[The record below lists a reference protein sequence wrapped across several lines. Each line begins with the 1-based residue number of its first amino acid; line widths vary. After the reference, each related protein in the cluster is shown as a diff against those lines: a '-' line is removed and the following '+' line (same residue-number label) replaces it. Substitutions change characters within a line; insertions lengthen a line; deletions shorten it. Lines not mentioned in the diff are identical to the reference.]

1 MAQRTT
7 PEVKNRKAGFE
18 YHLLDSYSCGIIL
31 QGSEIKSI
39 RAGGASINEAFCAFV
54 GNDLVVRGMQI
65 NPYGTNPHFVHE
77 PKRDRKLLLHHTELA
92 KLKRKLKDTGM
103 TIVPVRLFI
112 GESGYA
118 KLDIALAKG
127 KKAFDKR
134 ESIKARD
141 VQREIDRDQ

>member
-18 YHLLDSYSCGIIL
+18 YHLLDSYTCGIIL

-77 PKRDRKLLLHHTELA
+77 PKRDRKLLLHTTELA
-92 KLKRKLKDTGM
+92 KLRRKLKDAGM